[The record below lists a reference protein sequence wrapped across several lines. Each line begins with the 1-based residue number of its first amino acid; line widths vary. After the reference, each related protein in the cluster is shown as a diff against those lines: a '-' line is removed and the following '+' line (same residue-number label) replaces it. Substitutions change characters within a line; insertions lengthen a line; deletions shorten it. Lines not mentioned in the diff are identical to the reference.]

1 MKVYEIKRKV
11 DAPNVFGISL
21 VGTPAMESNYIKMSK
36 ENTLELSEVDKIE
49 LSKKY
54 DVQLKV
60 QDKEK
65 RLLMGLVLE
74 PNKLI
79 YRYDQEKKEEYY
91 ITVNEETITELA
103 HDFIK
108 NANQSYSTIEHDGR
122 ELDGVTFV
130 ENWIVEDSDIDK
142 SALYDIKYK
151 KGSWVTVAKIDND
164 IIWNDYVK
172 NGVVQGFS
180 IDAMV
185 SLEEVNLNKEV
196 NMKDELKELK
206 EMFLGFGKQLKELI
220 EPKEVTLTK
229 EQEAE
234 ALVLK
239 EQKEKEELE
248 ALALLSEEDKKE
260 ALAFKEFLDAMS
272 SMPLEFS
279 NVVKESLKPIQE
291 QNLELSKTVEGLEAK
306 IVELEKQPASE
317 PIKNIPTQVDFSK
330 MTNFEKLK
338 YNRENL

>member
-36 ENTLELSEVDKIE
+36 ENTIQLSEVEKIE

-130 ENWIVEDSDIDK
+130 ENWIVEDSNIDK
-142 SALYDIKYK
+142 SALYGINYK
-151 KGSWVTVAKIDND
+151 KGSWVTVAKIDNET
-164 IIWNDYVK
+164 IWNDYVK
-172 NGVVQGFS
+172 NGIVQGFS

-185 SLEEVNLNKEV
+185 SLEEVNLNKQEEMSEQKTVIEMLKDLPNQIKMALTPQKEV
-196 NMKDELKELK
+196 EDVKEEVELKAEITEEIAEVLPTELKEDFNLDA
-206 EMFLGFGKQLKELI
+206 FKQ
-220 EPKEVTLTK
+220 
-229 EQEAE
+229 AM
-234 ALVLK
+234 
-239 EQKEKEELE
+239 
-248 ALALLSEEDKKE
+248 SEIGVEFATVVKE
-260 ALAFKEFLDAMS
+260 ALE
-272 SMPLEFS
+272 PLKTENVEFS
-279 NVVKESLKPIQE
+279 
-291 QNLELSKTVEGLEAK
+291 KTIEGLEAK
-306 IVELEKQPASE
+306 IVELERQPASE
-317 PIKNIPTQVDFSK
+317 PIKVTPTQVDFSK

>member
-21 VGTPAMESNYIKMSK
+21 VGTPAMESNYVKMSK
-36 ENTLELSEVDKIE
+36 ENTTELSEVEKIE
-49 LSKKY
+49 LSNQN
-54 DVQLKV
+54 DLQLKV

-79 YRYDQEKKEEYY
+79 YRYDQQTKEEYY
-91 ITVNEETITELA
+91 ITVNEETIVELA

-108 NANQSYSTIEHDGR
+108 NANQSYSTIEHDGK

-130 ENWIVEDSDIDK
+130 ENWIVEDSKVDK
-142 SALYDIKYK
+142 SALYGLSFK
-151 KGSWVTVAKIDND
+151 KGSWVTVAKIDNETL
-164 IIWNDYVK
+164 WNDYVK

-185 SLEEVNLNKEV
+185 SLEEVNLNKHEQMSEQKTV
-196 NMKDELKELK
+196 IEMLKDLPNQIKLA
-206 EMFLGFGKQLKELI
+206 LT
-220 EPKEVTLTK
+220 PTKEV
-229 EQEAE
+229 ED
-234 ALVLK
+234 V
-239 EQKEKEELE
+239 KEKEVE
-248 ALALLSEEDKKE
+248 LSEEVVEVAPIEVKEEFNLDAFKQAMSELGVEFASVVKE
-260 ALAFKEFLDAMS
+260 ALE
-272 SMPLEFS
+272 PL
-279 NVVKESLKPIQE
+279 KT
-291 QNLELSKTVEGLEAK
+291 LENKV
-306 IVELEKQPASE
+306 VELEKQDASNAIVSV
-317 PIKNIPTQVDFSK
+317 PKQLDFSK